1 MNIAT
6 LRHFTAF
13 LLIVACGSAAAAEGE
28 QADSKPFPSHEK
40 LEYRVEWRLITA
52 GLAHIETMPLGPNWQ
67 TRLKLESAGMVSRL
81 YRVNDT
87 YRSLANTNFCG
98 INSTLEAEEGKRRR
112 LTTLSFDN
120 SKHKLRYEERDLVKN
135 SINSK
140 EMDIA
145 PCTHEILGALASL
158 RTAHPEPG
166 KTVMM
171 PITDGKKT
179 VMARIESQAKET
191 LKINNNTYDTVR
203 YEAFL
208 FDNVLY
214 QRKGRLWIWMTEDPA
229 HVPVQIRVRL
239 GFPIGSITLT
249 LDKREQL

>member
-1 MNIAT
+1 MHNANLRRIAAA
-6 LRHFTAF
+6 LLFTIF
-13 LLIVACGSAAAAEGE
+13 GSAAFAQSTEAA
-28 QADSKPFPSHEK
+28 SKPFPFKEK

-52 GLAHIETMPLGPNWQ
+52 GLAQVETAPMGPNWETTLNLQ
-67 TRLKLESAGMVSRL
+67 SAGMVTRL

-87 YRSLANTNFCG
+87 YRSLATAKFCG
-98 INSTLEAEEGKRRR
+98 INSRLEAQEGKRHRI
-112 LTTLSFDN
+112 TTLTFDN
-120 SKHKLRYEERDLVKN
+120 SKHKLSYEERDLVKN
-135 SINSK
+135 NITSK
-140 EMDIA
+140 VMDIA

-158 RTAHPEPG
+158 RVSHPETG
-166 KTVMM
+166 KTALI

-179 VMARIESQAKET
+179 VMARIEAQAKET
-191 LKINNNTYDTVR
+191 LKIDDKTYETVR

-214 QRKGRLWIWMTEDPA
+214 QRKGRLWIWLTEDPA

-249 LDKREQL
+249 LDKHERE